1 MALDATKVKV
11 AGSGAI
17 WKAPI
22 GTTLPTDS
30 TTAYAGA
37 FVNLGYIS
45 DGGFELDQSLKTKEV
60 GAWQTLEVVRLI
72 NTMVSRSVTFDALES
87 NKNSVALA
95 WGGATVTPGTGSA
108 YTMSIPDAS
117 VTQEFILGI
126 DWNDGTTSQRIIIK
140 RGVLKSFPKIKYT
153 RQDAITYTLEVQALA
168 PADGSAA
175 IAIYGV
181 DAGMIA

>member
-17 WKAPI
+17 WKAPA
-22 GTTLPTDS
+22 GTSLPSDS
-30 TTAYAGA
+30 TTAWAGA
-37 FVNLGYIS
+37 FVNLGYIN

-60 GAWQTLEVVRLI
+60 GAWQTLEIVRLI
-72 NTMVSRSVTFDALES
+72 NTSISRSVSFDALES
-87 NKNSVALA
+87 NKNTVALA

-108 YTMSIPDAS
+108 YTMTMPDAS

-126 DWNDGTTSQRIIIK
+126 DWTDGSTSQRIIIK
-140 RGVLKSFPKIKYT
+140 RAALKSLPKVKFT
-153 RQDAITYTLEVQALA
+153 RQDAITYSLEIQALA

-175 IAIYGV
+175 IVVYGS